1 MSLEERV
8 ATLEATLA
16 LMTLEAEYAR
26 SWDTADADGWAEVF
40 TPDGVFE
47 LVGTADRPTRCYEGR
62 DALKEFCQVFN
73 RLWTGLHL
81 MHLPQIMVDGETAS
95 SRVHF
100 EWTAVSRRDPNRT
113 VQRRVHGYYEVRY
126 RHTAA
131 GWRMLRRVEHGVGS
145 AESQFGVL

>member
-8 ATLEATLA
+8 ATLEAMLA

-26 SWDTADADGWAEVF
+26 SWDTADADGWADVF

-47 LVGTADRPTRCYEGR
+47 LVGTAGRPTRAYEGR
-62 DALKEFCQVFN
+62 GALKEFCETFN

-81 MHLPQIMVDGETAS
+81 MHLPQITVEGDTAR

-100 EWTAVSRRDPNRT
+100 EWTAVARTDPDHT
-113 VQRRVHGYYEVRY
+113 VQRRVHGYYQVTY
-126 RHTAA
+126 RNTAD

>member
-1 MSLEERV
+1 MSLEDRV
-8 ATLEATLA
+8 ATLEATVA

-26 SWDTADADGWAEVF
+26 SWDTADADGWADVF

-47 LVGTADRPTRCYEGR
+47 LVGTAERPTRCYEGR
-62 DALKEFCQVFN
+62 AALKEFCELFN
-73 RLWTGLHL
+73 GRWTGLHL
-81 MHLPQIMVDGETAS
+81 MHLPQITVDGETAR

-100 EWTAVSRRDPNRT
+100 EWTAVARTDPDRT
-113 VQRRVHGYYEVRY
+113 IQRRVHGYYEVTY
-126 RHTAA
+126 RNTAA